1 MAIIILVR
9 PQMGENIGSSARVM
23 LNFGLHELRIVSP
36 RDGWPN
42 ERAITMSAG
51 AKSVIEQAQI
61 FNNLADALHD
71 CEFAFA
77 ATARLRDMNIA
88 VHSPREAAS
97 LAQNKGRVAL
107 VFGAENNGLTNDEV
121 AYCNALINIP
131 TSDYA
136 SLNLAQ
142 SVGIVAYEWFL
153 LQQHKPTEIAHME
166 LATHASIHKLSEKVA
181 KQIIVNHNDADN
193 LPALQQNLL
202 QLLLRLQPSPE
213 EINFLHGLLKCKK

>member
-42 ERAITMSAG
+42 ARAITMSAG
-51 AKSVIEQAQI
+51 AKAVIEQAQI
-61 FNNLADALHD
+61 YDNLADALHD

-88 VHSPREAAS
+88 VHSPREAV
-97 LAQNKGRVAL
+97 LTAQDKGRVAL

-121 AYCNALINIP
+121 SQCHAIINIP

-142 SVGIVAYEWFL
+142 SVGIVAYEWFV
-153 LQQHKPTEIAHME
+153 LQQNKPTDIAHIE
-166 LATHASIHKLSEKVA
+166 LATHASINKLTEKVVQ
-181 KQIIVNHNDADN
+181 QIIVNQNDADN
-193 LPALQQNLL
+193 LPSLQQNLL

-213 EINFLHGLLKCKK
+213 EINFLHGLLKRKK

>member
-42 ERAITMSAG
+42 ARAITMSAG
-51 AKSVIEQAQI
+51 AKAVIEQAQI
-61 FNNLADALHD
+61 FANLADALHD

-97 LAQNKGRVAL
+97 VAQNKGRVAL

-121 AYCNALINIP
+121 TYCNALINIP

-153 LQQHKPTEIAHME
+153 LQQNKPTEMADIE
-166 LATHASIHKLSEKVA
+166 LATHASINKLTEKVA
-181 KQIIVNHNDADN
+181 QQIIVNQNDADN
-193 LPALQQNLL
+193 SPLLQQKLL

-213 EINFLHGLLKCKK
+213 EINFLHGLLRSKK